1 MRDLY
6 KGLIQIAAGFV
17 HLQRGKFI
25 GAERL
30 LRTALGYLAPYRP
43 DGAMGFDVEEIC
55 LAAEDAYRRVLAA
68 GLDGVPSVDIPR
80 RPYYKFDLA
89 KLPAE
94 ARRWKSC
101 GFDDYG
107 RALEMTITVAE

>member
-1 MRDLY
+1 MKPL
-6 KGLIQIAAGFV
+6 
-17 HLQRGKFI
+17 
-25 GAERL
+25 RL
-30 LRTALGYLAPYRP
+30 LPVLLLVLSLEAAAQAWPSKPMRLVVPYP
-43 DGAMGFDVEEIC
+43 PGGASDLHARQLV
-55 LAAEDAYRRVLAA
+55 A
-68 GLDGVPSVDIPR
+68 
-80 RPYYKFDLA
+80 KFDLA